1 MSLVSKESRKVT
13 HEVGRDPMFRPQHAL
28 FGGQNFAILPFGAR
42 RQTKEN
48 SIGAVRYNLLGSSM
62 SACRQSAPSMK
73 RQPRFLHFQ
82 AK

>member
-1 MSLVSKESRKVT
+1 MT

-48 SIGAVRYNLLGSSM
+48 SIGVVRYNLLGSSV
-62 SACRQSAPSMK
+62 SPCRQSAPSMK
-73 RQPRFLHFQ
+73 RQPMFLHFQ